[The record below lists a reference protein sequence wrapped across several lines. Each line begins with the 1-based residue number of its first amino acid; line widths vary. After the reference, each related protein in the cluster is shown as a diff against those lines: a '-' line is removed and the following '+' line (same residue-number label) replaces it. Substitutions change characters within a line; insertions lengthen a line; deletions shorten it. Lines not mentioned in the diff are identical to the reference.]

1 MPRSFSIEGDPQVY
15 TLTFD
20 FNQICEAEKET
31 GINLLK
37 PLAGAG
43 ISATET
49 RALLYA
55 LLKPAH
61 PLVLLAE
68 AGELLNKDLPTV
80 LSELGAMLKAAQ
92 QEQAAEDPE

>member
-1 MPRSFSIEGDPQVY
+1 MTRSFNIAGDPQTY

-20 FNQICEAEKET
+20 FNAICQAEQET

-61 PLVLLAE
+61 PLVLLSE
-68 AGELLNKDLPTV
+68 AGELLNKHLPTV
-80 LSELGAMLKAAQ
+80 LAEVGAML
-92 QEQAAEDPE
+92 QAAKQEEEKDQMG